1 VLSDELIS
9 EIRERVDIVAL
20 IGEYVRLQKR
30 GANHVGLCPFHAEKT
45 PSFNVSAANK
55 FFHCFGCKESG
66 DAFGFVMRME
76 GVPFPQAARTLAER
90 AGVVIPEHDRAEDA
104 AERRERQRKERLQ
117 AVMEE
122 ACRFYEQQ
130 LRAHPGAEV
139 AQAELSQRNVLDDTA
154 KRFRLGYAPHAWDAL
169 ATHLSRKSHAPADA
183 EAVGLLARRRDDSGY
198 YDRFRGRLMFPV
210 RELSGQVVAFS
221 GRLLPPPGTPLALPG
236 RASEVS
242 PGEGADSDGSSSE
255 RAGGASR
262 PRSGPGDENAP
273 KYYNSAESPLYHK
286 GDVLFG
292 LHEARV
298 EVRRTGWAILCEGNF
313 DLLALHQA
321 GHGNAVAPLGTAFT
335 AAQAK
340 LLGRFAQR
348 VTLLFDGDAAGLK
361 AVRAAAP
368 LLQQHALRGAVAALP
383 TGQDPD
389 SFLRSEHGP
398 EALQRLLA
406 SAQGVLEFLI
416 DSAAEHAGP
425 SASERAAALA
435 SLGPLLQ
442 GVESAAELELYME
455 RAAQRFGL
463 SGPAVVR
470 RELRRGVSVA
480 RPRPAAN
487 PESAPAQSA
496 LAPRPQSA
504 KLPKLQAELVGV
516 LLDRPTLFSTP
527 HAAEL
532 RRMLTSAELQQVFDA
547 GAGAVQEN
555 GSLDLSAVLSAL
567 GESAVLAWVKE
578 RLALQLYRERDDAE
592 ELLHN
597 GLSRLAKQ
605 NVELELPRLGRQ
617 IHQARLAGD
626 DALAVRLTK
635 ERDELFRSA
644 HGLLRRER

>member
-1 VLSDELIS
+1 MLSDELIS

-20 IGEYVRLQKR
+20 IGEFVRLQKR

-66 DAFGFVMRME
+66 DAFGFVMKIE

-90 AGVVIPEHDRAEDA
+90 AGVVIPENDRTEDA
-104 AERRERQRKERLQ
+104 ADRRERQRKERLQ

-130 LRAHPGAEV
+130 LREHPAAEV
-139 AQAELSQRNVLDDTA
+139 AQKELSERNVHDDTA
-154 KRFRLGYAPHAWDAL
+154 TRFRLGYAPHAWDAL
-169 ATHLSRKSHAPADA
+169 ALHLTRKSHAAADA
-183 EAVGLLARRRDDSGY
+183 EAVGLLARRRDNTGY

-221 GRLLPPPGTPLALPG
+221 GRLLPPP
-236 RASEVS
+236 
-242 PGEGADSDGSSSE
+242 EGAPVPAAAKDNPE
-255 RAGGASR
+255 
-262 PRSGPGDENAP
+262 P
-273 KYYNSAESPLYHK
+273 KYYNSSESPLYHK

-383 TGQDPD
+383 HGQDPD
-389 SFLRSEHGP
+389 SFLRTEHGP

-425 SASERAAALA
+425 SASDRAAALA

-463 SGPAVVR
+463 SGSAVVR
-470 RELRRGVSVA
+470 RELRRGVAVA
-480 RPRPAAN
+480 RPRPSPNPAAD
-487 PESAPAQSA
+487 PAASV
-496 LAPRPQSA
+496 LAPPTQSA

-516 LLDRPTLFSTP
+516 LLDRPSLFATP

-532 RRMLTSAELQQVFDA
+532 RRMLTSAELQQVFDTA
-547 GAGAVQEN
+547 GAAVQEN
-555 GSLDLSAVLSAL
+555 GALDLSAVLSAL
-567 GESAVLAWVKE
+567 GESAALSWVKE
-578 RLALQLYRERDDAE
+578 RLALQLFRERDDAE
-592 ELLHN
+592 DFVQN
-597 GLSRLAKQ
+597 GIARLAKE
-605 NVELELPRLGRQ
+605 NAEIELPRLKKQ
-617 IHQARLAGD
+617 IQAARLAGD
-626 DALAVRLTK
+626 EGLAVRLTK
-635 ERDELFRSA
+635 QSDELFRSA